1 MAIVLMAVTL
11 IPSLAPEVQA
21 ADGTSSGDAND
32 LASIVNGT
40 GGDVVT
46 IDLDKDTTYTLTGN
60 SSITKTSVT
69 INGNGATLELASS
82 VQFNA
87 GNGGNNPDSKLV
99 INNLKIVSD
108 ESTVT
113 PIGITFYN
121 WTSVTFDKLYVTNTT
136 VATNDTSNTQTKTN
150 VVEHC
155 TFNGFKDQSAR
166 YYALTLNSST
176 VEVSDCHFY
185 DYSCGL
191 NINMVD
197 GDADSSVTVNG
208 CTFNNMQGKAAV
220 QLGGSVSPSIVLEGN
235 QFLTCSRAAVSI
247 HEGAVGST
255 TVTSMNNIY
264 SDCGMEFM
272 YCSSKSDVKV
282 VSVSDQFT
290 RDGADSDPVI
300 GGETASVQPPV
311 SNVSVSD
318 GYDPS
323 TGNMTIDSIGDLM
336 AFAAMVNG
344 GNDFQ
349 NRTVTLES
357 DLTLFGEWTP
367 IGDGTRSDNTITG
380 NVFRGT
386 FDGQG
391 NTISGMTISTHS
403 EEGVGLF
410 AYLVGG
416 TVKNLTLSNPSIT
429 TTQESTGAVV
439 GAMSNGAQ
447 IIGVHVKS
455 GSVNGTEGVGGIVGR
470 VLSSGSVTDCSNSA
484 TVEAT
489 VYNAGGIAGAAYYN
503 NVSMTISGC
512 TNDGIVK
519 SAQCAGGI
527 VGLCS
532 GAVTGCTNNGE
543 VTGNGTSIGGIVGE
557 QQNSGSVTDS
567 TNKGAVTN
575 TSTAYGT
582 GGVIGWVR
590 YSGDKSYYP
599 DKSIITISNAKNC
612 GDVDS
617 EGTGVGGIVGMVY
630 HSVIMNGCT
639 SDATISG
646 SNMVAGIVGGV
657 QTTDSNHTPD
667 FCRLVFIDNHSAGT
681 IDCAG
686 TIRTMVGHLTGFTQ
700 GNECTLSHGSRV
712 TEMGNTSDIEGET
725 GFGDFATVAT
735 IDFDGETYGYEN
747 LQSAFD
753 AVEGSGTITLV
764 ADIEDCP
771 RITLDDGGD
780 YVLDLNEH
788 TITFVKNAYFLLNE
802 ASLDVTGSGTIKEG
816 SPYYGVFMIKNTA
829 DATPENDY
837 IHLTIGENVTAQGW
851 APVFIDD
858 PATSDGNAYGVTVDV
873 YGKLES
879 VLDTAGAG
887 GHAIYINGQNTSTAD
902 YPVINIYDG
911 AKITSKANGVYI
923 AGYTEFNMYG
933 GSITGVNV
941 GIEIRAGILNIE
953 GGSIEATSNTFSTIS
968 NGNGST
974 TSGVAVAVSQHTTA
988 LNIDVNITDGDLKG
1002 LFALYQASAE
1012 KNNDSTKVDLS
1023 VTGGTF
1029 TSTDTTGKYASVGA
1043 EDKTGFITGGI
1054 FKNSSGSGDTSLNRG
1069 YLLASGFDVGSD
1081 GAIILESGEPTVAT
1095 INGTPYGSINDA
1107 INAADPGDTI
1117 VLKVDLVLSSEIR
1130 ITDSNITL
1138 DLGRHSISGADDSS
1152 RNFNLITIR
1161 GDDVTIRN
1169 GTLNGSSVT
1178 NQIVNVIQATG
1189 VKLNGLTID
1198 NSNGN
1203 PFGYPIVVN
1212 GSEVV
1217 LSGSID
1223 LIATFYGINLD
1234 QGGSVT
1240 EPVKLTFASDSVVDF
1255 NSTNGIFAE
1264 CAGTALVLEEG
1275 SQYDSDKSGFVL
1287 LHGYDVMVTGSAEY
1301 LNENHRWVVTINPDK
1316 DGSTVTV
1323 TGSDGTAYAA
1333 QDDGKYHLPAG
1344 EFTVTASTAGYSGS
1358 KTMPLEGGVA
1368 GGSSTFSVEMS
1379 LNAPSVNITKGEQ
1392 ADDGSVTL
1400 SAVASHEIGVTY
1412 TYQWSDAN
1420 GVIQG
1425 ATAATYDAPGPGTYS
1440 VSVTASDGTETSV
1453 AEATVTVSAPAPK
1466 YDVQIVVTPSDAT
1479 VTIDGQTVTG
1489 TSVQLVAGTY
1499 QVVVSKDGYTSVT
1512 ETIEV
1517 GEGLANRIEVHLEAV
1532 GPEDPDTP
1540 VYPPIIPGG
1549 DDDDVVIP
1557 PTVVVDQGSSDDDEA
1572 VKIVACAACAVVA
1585 AFLAAVM
1592 LFHRRD

>member
-1 MAIVLMAVTL
+1 ML
-11 IPSLAPEVQA
+11 I
-21 ADGTSSGDAND
+21 
-32 LASIVNGT
+32 ASIVAVSVVSDTTDAEAVWYDDFDEAPKVPTNPTEGDVFEVGGQTHSDFSTALNEAIETGQDLILLDNYTHNEELNVEGKLVIDLNKHTLAFKEIEIISTVAGTDADLTIKNGT
-40 GGDVVT
+40 LYGMDNSDVA
-46 IDLDKDTTYTLTGN
+46 KG
-60 SSITKTSVT
+60 SIVVNAGSSVT
-69 INGNGATLELASS
+69 LDSVRYYCEAAALFLKGQGSTVNVVNGSVIHAIGLCIGTNAGEEKNHGVIVNVDGSSLYADKNPDGAQAAILFNVPGNLNITDSTIKGYCQGVIVRGGTAMISGSEIVNEMVTESVDMSRYTNGNWGEGTFVPNGGLVIGNRSGSNTYQYPSDVSLTDTKITCNGEKASGSPAIYAYSNESEGNGIELVYDENCKFTNVAGSDNIVLANEESGNIVAGTPVAKIGDRDFPSLESAIEA
-82 VQFNA
+82 A
-87 GNGGNNPDSKLV
+87 GNGE
-99 INNLKIVSD
+99 KIV
-108 ESTVT
+108 
-113 PIGITFYN
+113 
-121 WTSVTFDKLYVTNTT
+121 
-136 VATNDTSNTQTKTN
+136 
-150 VVEHC
+150 
-155 TFNGFKDQSAR
+155 
-166 YYALTLNSST
+166 
-176 VEVSDCHFY
+176 
-185 DYSCGL
+185 
-191 NINMVD
+191 
-197 GDADSSVTVNG
+197 
-208 CTFNNMQGKAAV
+208 
-220 QLGGSVSPSIVLEGN
+220 
-235 QFLTCSRAAVSI
+235 
-247 HEGAVGST
+247 
-255 TVTSMNNIY
+255 
-264 SDCGMEFM
+264 
-272 YCSSKSDVKV
+272 
-282 VSVSDQFT
+282 
-290 RDGADSDPVI
+290 
-300 GGETASVQPPV
+300 
-311 SNVSVSD
+311 
-318 GYDPS
+318 
-323 TGNMTIDSIGDLM
+323 
-336 AFAAMVNG
+336 
-344 GNDFQ
+344 
-349 NRTVTLES
+349 
-357 DLTLFGEWTP
+357 
-367 IGDGTRSDNTITG
+367 
-380 NVFRGT
+380 
-386 FDGQG
+386 
-391 NTISGMTISTHS
+391 
-403 EEGVGLF
+403 
-410 AYLVGG
+410 
-416 TVKNLTLSNPSIT
+416 
-429 TTQESTGAVV
+429 
-439 GAMSNGAQ
+439 
-447 IIGVHVKS
+447 
-455 GSVNGTEGVGGIVGR
+455 
-470 VLSSGSVTDCSNSA
+470 
-484 TVEAT
+484 
-489 VYNAGGIAGAAYYN
+489 
-503 NVSMTISGC
+503 
-512 TNDGIVK
+512 
-519 SAQCAGGI
+519 
-527 VGLCS
+527 
-532 GAVTGCTNNGE
+532 
-543 VTGNGTSIGGIVGE
+543 
-557 QQNSGSVTDS
+557 
-567 TNKGAVTN
+567 
-575 TSTAYGT
+575 
-582 GGVIGWVR
+582 
-590 YSGDKSYYP
+590 
-599 DKSIITISNAKNC
+599 
-612 GDVDS
+612 
-617 EGTGVGGIVGMVY
+617 
-630 HSVIMNGCT
+630 
-639 SDATISG
+639 
-646 SNMVAGIVGGV
+646 
-657 QTTDSNHTPD
+657 
-667 FCRLVFIDNHSAGT
+667 
-681 IDCAG
+681 
-686 TIRTMVGHLTGFTQ
+686 
-700 GNECTLSHGSRV
+700 
-712 TEMGNTSDIEGET
+712 
-725 GFGDFATVAT
+725 
-735 IDFDGETYGYEN
+735 
-747 LQSAFD
+747 
-753 AVEGSGTITLV
+753 LV
-764 ADIEDCP
+764 AHIKDCP

-788 TITFVKNAYFLLNE
+788 TITFAQNAYFLLNN
-802 ASLDVTGSGTIKEG
+802 ASLNVTGSGTVKEG
-816 SPYYGVFMIKNTA
+816 SPFYSVFMIKNTA
-829 DATPENDY
+829 DATPGNEY

-851 APVFIDD
+851 APVFINS
-858 PATSDGNAYGVTVDV
+858 PATSGGNAYGVTVDV
-873 YGKLES
+873 YGKLDS

-988 LNIDVNITDGDLKG
+988 LNIDVNITDGNLKG

-1029 TSTDTTGKYASVGA
+1029 TSTDTTGQYASVGA

-1054 FKNSSGSGDTSLNRG
+1054 FKNSSGSGDTSLNSG
-1069 YLLASGFDVGSD
+1069 DLLASGFDVGSD

-1287 LHGYDVMVTGSAEY
+1287 LHGYDVKVTGSAEY

-1368 GGSSTFSVEMS
+1368 GGTSTFSVEMS
-1379 LNAPSVNITKGEQ
+1379 LNAPSVTITKGEQ

-1420 GVIQG
+1420 GSIQG

-1440 VSVTASDGTETSV
+1440 VSVTASDGTKTSV

-1517 GEGLANRIEVHLEAV
+1517 GEGLANRIEVHLEAI

-1540 VYPPIIPGG
+1540 VYPPFNPGG
-1549 DDDDVVIP
+1549 DDDVYVP
-1557 PTVVVDQGSSDDDEA
+1557 PTVVVDQSSSDDDEA